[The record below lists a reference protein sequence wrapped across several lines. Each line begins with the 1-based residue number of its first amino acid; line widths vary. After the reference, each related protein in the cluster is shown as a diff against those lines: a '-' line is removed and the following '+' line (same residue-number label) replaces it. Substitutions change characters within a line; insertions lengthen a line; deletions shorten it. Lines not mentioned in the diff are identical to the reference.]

1 MFNGQNKVTMKKTI
15 VLLCLAVFN
24 LSVFSQNNDANYKIG
39 VRQISLDVNRAFLD
53 LGDSEF
59 KQIKGSPYD
68 SDVFLLGSIFQNE
81 QLVEKNAFLRYNIFS
96 NEIEIKKSSSDTEYN
111 ALIRNSDMIIKIEDD
126 VFVLIPFEGEDE
138 KGSYFKIISS
148 GAHLDLY
155 KRSSVEYTPRTFPKT
170 SYDREKPAKFMRTD
184 SYYLMLKDGK
194 FVEMPKKKSKLL
206 KIMKRNE
213 NEIKDF
219 IKVNHI
225 NLKEENDLIKLVKF
239 YNSLL

>member
-1 MFNGQNKVTMKKTI
+1 MKKTI

-24 LSVFSQNNDANYKIG
+24 LSVYSQNNDANYKIG
-39 VRQISLDVNRAFLD
+39 VRQISLAENKAFLD
-53 LGDSEF
+53 LSDSEF

-68 SDVFLLGSIFQNE
+68 SEVFLLGSIFQAE
-81 QLVEKNAFLRYNIFS
+81 QLVEKNAYLRYNIFS
-96 NEIEIKKSSSDTEYN
+96 NEIEIKKNLNDQEYN
-111 ALIRNSDMIIKIEDD
+111 ALVRNSDMIIKIGMD
-126 VFVLIPFEGEDE
+126 VFVLVPFEGSDE
-138 KGSYFKIISS
+138 KGAYFKIISS

-170 SYDREKPAKFMRTD
+170 SYDREKPAKFTRTD
-184 SYYLMLKDGK
+184 TYYLMLKDGN

-213 NEIKDF
+213 AEVKDF